1 TGAPTSEQVRA
12 ADTSL
17 QTTSAIARGDAEAFA
32 QFYEVW
38 FDRMVLMARSVTGR
52 DESFCL
58 DVTQDAMLRIVRSMR
73 PMATEDDL
81 RRWLLR
87 IVHTAALD
95 RLRSEARRQ
104 RRERIA
110 AEGGRSARASEADPD
125 SELAEQITAL
135 RAQLEALGPDDHGLL

>member
-95 RLRSEARRQ
+95 RLRSEDRRR

-110 AEGGRSARASEADPD
+110 GESARSARA
-125 SELAEQITAL
+125 LAAEPVLVLPAHIT
-135 RAQLEALGPDDHGLL
+135 